1 VTDLILPP
9 SPAPFLSAHETAT
22 TRKQKTVLLVGEPLI
37 EALVEPHTI
46 PGQTHND
53 REAHLS
59 PSGDVLN
66 TAVAIARLRPKE
78 GHTVK
83 LLTHLGRDPFGQWIH
98 KFCTEE
104 GVQLNSPLLWLEDAL
119 TGCYFSGLNGSS
131 HSSANQHLQYY
142 RTRSAASRLRLS
154 PAQCQQMLNGVDILF
169 ATGITQAL
177 SPECQKTVQHLF
189 EAAKQRGV
197 LTVFDVNF
205 RPRLWADRHNEA
217 LAAFLNLLP
226 YVDLLLPSCDD
237 LRALLDLS
245 SPRSMLSYLQ
255 DFHTVPVVMLK
266 NGADGSILSLRNG
279 KTRCALP
286 AIQPVGDELHPLG
299 AGDAFNGGVL
309 YGLLHHR
316 SLKECLQLGA
326 TVAALKLERPG
337 TATGMP
343 NRDQV
348 YARLTAQIPRWTS
361 FRDGFGRQ

>member
-1 VTDLILPP
+1 
-9 SPAPFLSAHETAT
+9 
-22 TRKQKTVLLVGEPLI
+22 VGEPLI
-37 EALVEPHTI
+37 EALVEPHAL

-83 LLTHLGRDPFGQWIH
+83 LLTHLGRDPFGQWIY
-98 KFCTEE
+98 KFCNEE
-104 GVQLNSPLLWLEDAL
+104 GVHLNSPLLWLEVAL
-119 TGCYFSGLNGSS
+119 TGCYFSGLNGSNPTTV
-131 HSSANQHLQYY
+131 NQHLQYY
-142 RTRSAASRLRLS
+142 RSRSAASRLRLS

-169 ATGITQAL
+169 ATGVTQAL
-177 SPECQKTVQHLF
+177 SPDCQKTVQYLF
-189 EAAKQRGV
+189 EAAKQRGI

-237 LRALLDLS
+237 LRALLDLT

-255 DFHTVPVVMLK
+255 DFHNVPVVMLK
-266 NGADGSILSLRNG
+266 NGAEGSILSLRNG

-348 YARLTAQIPRWTS
+348 YARLTTQVPRWTS
-361 FRDGFGRQ
+361 FRDGFGKN